1 MCVNVT
7 FHLFFFNLS
16 LTLINKWLWPLTD
29 VYCFW
34 NNERFMIFW
43 LPVIKKIHCK
53 SKRSKRRRCPNIII
67 FLPLPILDP
76 WGEQW
81 EKNIS
86 LTPTLL
92 QTVYPF
98 KIIPSDTLQPLQ
110 PKDETTTKLQRKQEG
125 INQVNQV
132 NTPLFEFLNLDP
144 VFLNFCVIW

>member
-1 MCVNVT
+1 MYTVSEIMKDSWSSDYLLLRRYIVWA
-7 FHLFFFNLS
+7 
-16 LTLINKWLWPLTD
+16 KGQRGED
-29 VYCFW
+29 V
-34 NNERFMIFW
+34 RT
-43 LPVIKKIHCK
+43 
-53 SKRSKRRRCPNIII
+53 NIII

-110 PKDETTTKLQRKQEG
+110 PKDETTTKLQRKTRRHQSSKSSQYTTVW
-125 INQVNQV
+125 IS
-132 NTPLFEFLNLDP
+132 
-144 VFLNFCVIW
+144 